1 MATLIILSVIGVPY
15 FFYDTIQE
23 YLFGGKSCMPAELKS
38 F

>member
-1 MATLIILSVIGVPY
+1 MGIFIILSVTGLLY

-23 YLFGGKSCMPAELKS
+23 YLNGNKSIAPAELKS

>member
-1 MATLIILSVIGVPY
+1 MGTIIILSVVGLLY

-23 YLFGGKSCMPAELKS
+23 YLNNGKSITVAELKN

>member
-1 MATLIILSVIGVPY
+1 MGTIIILSASGLLY

-23 YLFGGKSCMPAELKS
+23 YLNENKSIAPAELKG